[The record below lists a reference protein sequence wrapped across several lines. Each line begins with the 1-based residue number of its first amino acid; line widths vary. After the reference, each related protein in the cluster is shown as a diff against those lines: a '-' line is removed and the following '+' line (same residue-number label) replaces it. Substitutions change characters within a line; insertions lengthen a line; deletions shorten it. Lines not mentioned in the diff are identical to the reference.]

1 MTFIL
6 SFNSIWAEFNL
17 SKRRMLPVTD
27 KDFHQEIEK
36 YKGISIV
43 DFWAEWCGPCKVSLP
58 IVKEVSD
65 TIEARVKVMS
75 MNIDECPETPAR
87 LGIRSIPTLM
97 MFRNG
102 EHIDTK
108 IGTVQKTALIEWIE
122 KHVEEYNLSLE

>member
-1 MTFIL
+1 
-6 SFNSIWAEFNL
+6 
-17 SKRRMLPVTD
+17 MLPVTD

-87 LGIRSIPTLM
+87 LGAPGLVLWPVTVLEFRAVTRSS
-97 MFRNG
+97 F
-102 EHIDTK
+102 TK
-108 IGTVQKTALIEWIE
+108 D
-122 KHVEEYNLSLE
+122 

>member
-1 MTFIL
+1 MSDKIVYL
-6 SFNSIWAEFNL
+6 SDESFEADVL
-17 SKRRMLPVTD
+17 QADGPVL
-27 KDFHQEIEK
+27 
-36 YKGISIV
+36 V
-43 DFWAEWCGPCKVSLP
+43 DYWAEWCGPCKVSLP